1 MGKREKVESTA
12 AEVERHP
19 AAVLAASVGQ
29 VVNGIVH
36 IIIGLIAIGVARGAG
51 GSADQG
57 GAMRAIDSTP
67 LGSIGLWV
75 AGIAMY
81 ALALHSFAGA
91 VGEWRREKKEVVKCV
106 GRGVM
111 YAAVATMAI
120 IYATGGSSDGE
131 ETADSVSAQLM
142 QTTWGSWLLA
152 IAGVV
157 VFGIGVGMIVTG
169 IRQTFM
175 EHVDV
180 TGKTRRTFGMLG
192 TAGYVAKG
200 VAIGVVGVLFV
211 VAVVTRNPEEAG
223 GLDGALKK
231 LVELPF
237 GVAILL
243 LVAAG
248 LIMYGIFCF
257 ARARALARK
266 R

>member
-1 MGKREKVESTA
+1 
-12 AEVERHP
+12 
-19 AAVLAASVGQ
+19 
-29 VVNGIVH
+29 
-36 IIIGLIAIGVARGAG
+36 
-51 GSADQG
+51 
-57 GAMRAIDSTP
+57 
-67 LGSIGLWV
+67 
-75 AGIAMY
+75 
-81 ALALHSFAGA
+81 
-91 VGEWRREKKEVVKCV
+91 
-106 GRGVM
+106 
-111 YAAVATMAI
+111 
-120 IYATGGSSDGE
+120 
-131 ETADSVSAQLM
+131 
-142 QTTWGSWLLA
+142 
-152 IAGVV
+152 
-157 VFGIGVGMIVTG
+157 
-169 IRQTFM
+169 FM

>member
-1 MGKREKVESTA
+1 
-12 AEVERHP
+12 
-19 AAVLAASVGQ
+19 
-29 VVNGIVH
+29 
-36 IIIGLIAIGVARGAG
+36 LIAIGVARGAG

-81 ALALHSFAGA
+81 ALALHSFAEA

-152 IAGVV
+152 IA
-157 VFGIGVGMIVTG
+157 
-169 IRQTFM
+169 
-175 EHVDV
+175 
-180 TGKTRRTFGMLG
+180 
-192 TAGYVAKG
+192 
-200 VAIGVVGVLFV
+200 
-211 VAVVTRNPEEAG
+211 
-223 GLDGALKK
+223 
-231 LVELPF
+231 
-237 GVAILL
+237 
-243 LVAAG
+243 
-248 LIMYGIFCF
+248 
-257 ARARALARK
+257 
-266 R
+266 

>member
-1 MGKREKVESTA
+1 
-12 AEVERHP
+12 
-19 AAVLAASVGQ
+19 
-29 VVNGIVH
+29 
-36 IIIGLIAIGVARGAG
+36 
-51 GSADQG
+51 
-57 GAMRAIDSTP
+57 
-67 LGSIGLWV
+67 
-75 AGIAMY
+75 MY
-81 ALALHSFAGA
+81 D
-91 VGEWRREKKEVVKCV
+91 
-106 GRGVM
+106 
-111 YAAVATMAI
+111 AVATMAI
-120 IYATGGSSDGE
+120 SYATGGSSDGE

-142 QTTWGSWLLA
+142 QTTWGAWLLA